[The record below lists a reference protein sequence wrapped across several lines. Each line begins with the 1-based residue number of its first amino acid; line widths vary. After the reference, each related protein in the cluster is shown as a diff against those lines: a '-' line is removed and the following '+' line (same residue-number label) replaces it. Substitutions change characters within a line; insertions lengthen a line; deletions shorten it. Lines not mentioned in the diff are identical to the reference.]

1 MENVHAGWR
10 RKLMKYIADT
20 VDFQLEEPT
29 VVTLGK
35 FDGRHRGHQ
44 KLLHTM
50 EELKETLGYATAIF
64 TFSTAP
70 LSLVTGEAATVITTS
85 EERRHN
91 MEKMGIDYLVSIL
104 LQMMCVKWTL
114 LYL

>member
-1 MENVHAGWR
+1 M
-10 RKLMKYIADT
+10 
-20 VDFQLEEPT
+20 DFQLEEPT

-91 MEKMGIDYLVSIL
+91 MEKWGSITWWSIL